1 MKLKELIMQA
11 WEIAFLKQFTNF
23 SPTEKHFI
31 CIIGKNYARLLI
43 KKKNF
48 DQINYPYIY
57 GNNNTWL
64 TYNDKFP

>member
-43 KKKNF
+43 KKKTLTKS
-48 DQINYPYIY
+48 IIHIY
-57 GNNNTWL
+57 MEIITLG
-64 TYNDKFP
+64 